1 MRKLSLFTIILLFVS
16 EFLLAQKDYKVVFDL
31 TSGDTLS
38 QQTAIRWINEVIKN
52 EPTAQVEVV
61 MFGKGLPLVVR
72 DKSALANDVTSLATN
87 KNVAF
92 KVCAIAMVNQKLDK
106 SQLLTGVQIVPDG
119 IYEIVSKQQEGW
131 GYIKVAINSPHQMYY
146 SGIPA
151 SRHCLNT
158 AIVLSLSFGCLNGI
172 NPVSVG
178 FKLMRRIASSIFAF
192 RAS

>member
-61 MFGKGLPLVVR
+61 MFGKGLPLAVK
-72 DKSALANDVTSLATN
+72 DKSVLANDVASLATT
-87 KNVAF
+87 KNVVF
-92 KVCAIAMVNQKLDK
+92 KVCAIAMANQKIDK
-106 SQLLTGVQIVPDG
+106 GQLLTGVQTVPDG

-131 GYIKVAINSPHQMYY
+131 GYIKVAH
-146 SGIPA
+146 
-151 SRHCLNT
+151 
-158 AIVLSLSFGCLNGI
+158 
-172 NPVSVG
+172 
-178 FKLMRRIASSIFAF
+178 
-192 RAS
+192 